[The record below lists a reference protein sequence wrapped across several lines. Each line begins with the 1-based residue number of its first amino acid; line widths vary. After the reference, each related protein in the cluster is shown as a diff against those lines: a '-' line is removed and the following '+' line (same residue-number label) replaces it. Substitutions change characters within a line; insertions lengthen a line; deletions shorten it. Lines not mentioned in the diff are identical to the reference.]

1 MKQQATWMM
10 KTAEHIC
17 ENSVDNTHD
26 MLKQK
31 CQFISTYA
39 ATLLGCGATCIRIR
53 KNVGRIAQS
62 FETDVEMTI
71 LPAHIILTLWD
82 LNHTHS
88 YNCTVK
94 PIGGSINFS
103 RNIKLSKLSWD
114 IVEKHIPC
122 EKAMQLYDQIM
133 LDKPLN
139 KWVVLLLA
147 SAANA
152 SFCRLF
158 GGDFHAVGIVF
169 FATLIG
175 FLLKQILIEDKID
188 LRITTIASAFVASVI
203 GAAGYVFNLTGT
215 PDLALGTSVLYLV
228 PGIPYINSV
237 SDLIDHHYLC
247 AFSRFMQAVILTVC
261 LSLGLCGGMYLMQ
274 TQWF

>member
-1 MKQQATWMM
+1 MM
-10 KTAEHIC
+10 TAEENIC
-17 ENSVDNTHD
+17 ETCVDNTHD

-39 ATLLGCGATCIRIR
+39 ATMLGCGATCIRIR
-53 KNVGRIAQS
+53 KNVGRIARS
-62 FETDVEMTI
+62 FDTDVEMTI
-71 LPAHIILTLWD
+71 LPAHVILTLWD
-82 LNHTHS
+82 LRHTHS
-88 YNCTVK
+88 YNCTVR
-94 PIGGSINFS
+94 PIGGGIDFN

-114 IVEKHIPC
+114 IAENRIPC
-122 EKAMQLYDQIM
+122 EKASQLYDQIM
-133 LDKPLN
+133 TAKPLN
-139 KWVVLLLA
+139 KWIVLLLT

-158 GGDFHAVGIVF
+158 GGDFRAVGIVF

-175 FLLKQILIEDKID
+175 FLLKQILIEDKVDI
-188 LRITTIASAFVASVI
+188 RITTIASAFVASVI
-203 GAAGYVFNLTGT
+203 GAAGYVFNLTDT

-237 SDLIDHHYLC
+237 SDLLAHHYLC
-247 AFSRFMQAVILTVC
+247 SFSRFMQAVILTVC

-274 TQWF
+274 MQWF

>member
-1 MKQQATWMM
+1 MM
-10 KTAEHIC
+10 TAENIC
-17 ENSVDNTHD
+17 ESRIENTHD
-26 MLKQK
+26 ILKQK

-53 KNVGRIAQS
+53 KNVGRIAQA
-62 FETDVEMTI
+62 FDTDVEMTV
-71 LPAHIILTLWD
+71 LPAHIILTVWD
-82 LNHTHS
+82 LQHTHS

-94 PIGGSINFS
+94 PIGGSIDFS

-114 IVEKHIPC
+114 IAEKKIPC
-122 EKAMQLYDQIM
+122 EKAVRLYDRIM

-139 KWVVLLLA
+139 KWIVLLLA

-158 GGDFHAVGIVF
+158 GGDFYAVGIVF
-169 FATLIG
+169 CATLIG
-175 FLLKQILIEDKID
+175 FLLKQIFIEDKID
-188 LRITTIASAFVASVI
+188 IRITTIASAFVASVI
-203 GAAGYVFNLTGT
+203 GAAGYVFDLTGT
-215 PDLALGTSVLYLV
+215 PDIALGTSVLYLV

-237 SDLIDHHYLC
+237 SDLLAHHYLSS
-247 AFSRFMQAVILTVC
+247 FSRFMQAVILTVC

-274 TQWF
+274 MQWF